1 MTLDK
6 LPDDKGEK
14 HGAVIDIT
22 WHRKRREAQFARAKA
37 NKQKGGQQGAVP
49 LKIRAAWALQAVAVL
64 FGLALLFR
72 GCGLF

>member
-14 HGAVIDIT
+14 HGAVIDMT
-22 WHRKRREAQFARAKA
+22 WHRKRREVQFARAQA
-37 NKQKGGQQGAVP
+37 NKKPVGKRGAVP
-49 LKIRAAWALQAVAVL
+49 FKIRAAWAFQLGAVL
-64 FGLALLFR
+64 FGLAILFR

>member
-14 HGAVIDIT
+14 HGAVIDMT
-22 WHRKRREAQFARAKA
+22 WHRKRREAQFARVQASKRGA
-37 NKQKGGQQGAVP
+37 GKPGAVP
-49 LKIRAAWALQAVAVL
+49 LKIRAAWAFQLGAVL
-64 FGLALLFR
+64 FGLAILLK